1 MLCPELAHTL
11 EMQATS
17 TITEGAVD
25 SGGQVVIPIV
35 GTKSK
40 TPPPS
45 RGWEGGVTGGGLPSH
60 LAWFTDTSPPRAE
73 LPPIYSS
80 SRCPSSVPLCPI
92 PGSPELVGLSVP
104 DSAKGHM
111 GRKDVERK
119 GITRHRIYPQMT
131 ISHFW
136 MIPKPLW

>member
-1 MLCPELAHTL
+1 MMLCPELAHTL

-45 RGWEGGVTGGGLPSH
+45 RGWGGRGDRRGLAFASSLVH
-60 LAWFTDTSPPRAE
+60 RYLSPRAE
-73 LPPIYSS
+73 LPPIYLKQVSLMS
-80 SRCPSSVPLCPI
+80 LSAPFLAHLSLW
-92 PGSPELVGLSVP
+92 GWSVP

-136 MIPKPLW
+136 MIPKPL